1 MSASPA
7 PLAERISDLPLPDSD
22 SGSPA
27 PNFLVTII
35 RRWPLV
41 LLGVMTGVILG
52 LAYYAQASPQFE
64 SRAQI
69 LVIKRGIGTSGESS
83 RFAYMEDYVSTQQTL
98 IKSKKVMGAAAL
110 RLRDLRLQNPLPDDL
125 NLRTETLILN
135 VTIAR
140 DKEGGASVIGSN
152 VLNLAYRSGDATD
165 CKRILD
171 TIISAYQE
179 ELKSVYDQQTTD
191 EINTQSAILIRNEQQ
206 KKATMNSLKIN
217 EEQML
222 RITPERQSDITQ
234 RLSQVLF
241 QNSSIEIRLYELKNA
256 IERMESAP
264 NDPRARRAIMAD
276 VAGSF
281 QIDRTGYIPSMDDPN
296 SPIQNLDMAILR
308 LKQFEERKGP
318 NHPDIIDL
326 KNTIDYL
333 KNRTG
338 DATADGTSDKF
349 DAFMALKARLRSMH
363 GTSEQRK
370 KELDAEVKEINTKMS
385 QLASLVS
392 EGMILR
398 KELEGRDNDTRIIQ
412 DKLNRLEATKNSGG
426 YNAAAISEP
435 SDGAKV
441 APRLIQSVL
450 LFSFLGTVM
459 GLGLAF
465 AFELTDKSFRSPAE
479 IRRRLGLPVVG
490 HIPPIRTD
498 LPMDNPA
505 LKGTEPDMEP
515 VIVTHLRPKSIE
527 AEAYRGVRTQ
537 LYFSTQGAGHQ
548 VIQVTSPNPGDG
560 KSTLA
565 ANLAV
570 SIAQSGKRVVLIDC
584 DFRKPRVHKI
594 FHIDKP
600 DVGLA
605 SVINGDCE
613 LGAAIRTI
621 SIENLSIL
629 PCGPR
634 PQNPAELLTSPE
646 FQTVIDQLRAQFD
659 FVIIDTPPVL
669 AVSDPAVVAPRVD
682 GVLLVFRMTKKAR
695 PTAERAREQL
705 AALGANVLGV
715 IVNGTGRSKED
726 GYGYGYGYN
735 YGYGYQYQY
744 QYEYEYADN
753 YTDDGLDS
761 PSSYGD
767 LERPELPP
775 ARDEK

>member
-1 MSASPA
+1 M
-7 PLAERISDLPLPDSD
+7 AE
-22 SGSPA
+22 
-27 PNFLVTII
+27 F
-35 RRWPLV
+35 
-41 LLGVMTGVILG
+41 
-52 LAYYAQASPQFE
+52 
-64 SRAQI
+64 
-69 LVIKRGIGTSGESS
+69 
-83 RFAYMEDYVSTQQTL
+83 
-98 IKSKKVMGAAAL
+98 
-110 RLRDLRLQNPLPDDL
+110 
-125 NLRTETLILN
+125 
-135 VTIAR
+135 
-140 DKEGGASVIGSN
+140 
-152 VLNLAYRSGDATD
+152 
-165 CKRILD
+165 
-171 TIISAYQE
+171 
-179 ELKSVYDQQTTD
+179 
-191 EINTQSAILIRNEQQ
+191 
-206 KKATMNSLKIN
+206 
-217 EEQML
+217 
-222 RITPERQSDITQ
+222 
-234 RLSQVLF
+234 
-241 QNSSIEIRLYELKNA
+241 
-256 IERMESAP
+256 
-264 NDPRARRAIMAD
+264 
-276 VAGSF
+276 
-281 QIDRTGYIPSMDDPN
+281 
-296 SPIQNLDMAILR
+296 R
-308 LKQFEERKGP
+308 LKTMQERKGD
-318 NHPDIIDL
+318 NHPDVLEMKAMVEYLRKKSGDVVTDGANE
-326 KNTIDYL
+326 KNY
-333 KNRTG
+333 
-338 DATADGTSDKF
+338 
-349 DAFMALKARLRSMH
+349 DAFASMKIRLDSMFR
-363 GTSEQRK
+363 TSEQRK
-370 KELDAEVKEINTKMS
+370 KELDVEIKEINTKMS
-385 QLASLVS
+385 QLASLMS
-392 EGMILR
+392 QNTTLR
-398 KELEGRDNDTRIIQ
+398 EELKGHEIDSRNIQ

-426 YNAAAISEP
+426 YNAQAISDP
-435 SDGAKV
+435 SDGVKV

-450 LFSFLGTVM
+450 LFSFLGTLM

-498 LPMDNPA
+498 LPIDNPA
-505 LKGTEPDMEP
+505 LKGLEPDMEP

-594 FHIDKP
+594 FHIEKP

-613 LGAAIRTI
+613 LGTAMRT
-621 SIENLSIL
+621 SPIENLSIL

-646 FQTVIDQLRAQFD
+646 FQTVIDQLRDQFD

-753 YTDDGLDS
+753 YTDDGIDS

-767 LERPELPP
+767 LERPEFPELPP
-775 ARDEK
+775 AKDGK